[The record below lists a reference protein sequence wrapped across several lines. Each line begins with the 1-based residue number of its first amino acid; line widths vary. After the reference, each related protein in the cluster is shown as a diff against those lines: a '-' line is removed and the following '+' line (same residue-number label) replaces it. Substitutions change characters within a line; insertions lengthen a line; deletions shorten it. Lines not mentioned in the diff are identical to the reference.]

1 MSQASLNFDE
11 FRTAYELG
19 KSGAGKVMADNFLR
33 DLIRQF
39 AGEERVKAFPRDAK
53 LELEL
58 IEDTLDEAA
67 KLQEAESEIDLL
79 IKMYTGIKTGISDK
93 IKGIIDLH
101 VESGQLEEGLF
112 RVVPIPKK
120 ENRKVNIQKIKSEY
134 PDKFDLLLKLKLD
147 DITENYVP
155 TIKECEFVFKKRV
168 GEVLI
173 QAGEKIVGYELVPLM
188 PEKAAEVP
196 V

>member
-1 MSQASLNFDE
+1 MTQASE

-19 KSGAGKVMADNFLR
+19 KSGAGQVMQDNFLLEIIKGFSQDKR
-33 DLIRQF
+33 LT
-39 AGEERVKAFPRDAK
+39 AFEKDSK
-53 LELEL
+53 TELGL
-58 IEDTLDEAA
+58 VEDTLDEAA
-67 KLQEAESEIDLL
+67 KLQEAVSEIDLL
-79 IKMYTGIKTGISDK
+79 IERIGEIKTGIAARVK
-93 IKGIIDLH
+93 EIIDLH

-112 RVVPIPKK
+112 RVNPVTKK
-120 ENRKVNIQKIKSEY
+120 ENRKVNIQKIKEQY

-147 DITENYVP
+147 DITENYTP